1 MVEKLGAST
10 RPGAKT
16 AKMRCRFPGAHD
28 WEGMQPA
35 KEEGDRI
42 GMLLDLDQGTMTIY
56 KNDKWLGVMATGPSG
71 EYCWAVAMCILGES
85 ARIDS
90 APLPA

>member
-1 MVEKLGAST
+1 LG
-10 RPGAKT
+10 K
-16 AKMRCRFPGAHD
+16 CFPAPHD
-28 WEGMQPA
+28 WEDRQGA
-35 KEEGDRI
+35 KQDGDRI